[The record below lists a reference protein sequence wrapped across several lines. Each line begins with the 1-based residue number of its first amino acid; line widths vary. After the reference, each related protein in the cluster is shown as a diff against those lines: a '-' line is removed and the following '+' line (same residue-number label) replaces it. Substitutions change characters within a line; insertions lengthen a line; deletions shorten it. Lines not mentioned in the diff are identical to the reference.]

1 MDETWKHYAKR
12 EAHISI
18 PFRLLEVSR
27 KGKVIDSESKSLV
40 AMVGEE
46 FWEWLLMNEGNVHN
60 LGSSDSY
67 RALQT

>member
-1 MDETWKHYAKR
+1 MR
-12 EAHISI
+12 EAHIKYPI
-18 PFRLLEVSR
+18 PFTWVFR

-40 AMVGEE
+40 ATVGEE

-60 LGSSDSY
+60 LGNSDSY